1 MPAFLLAL
9 LLICSSAQ
17 SIFAKLYTEKA
28 RVPKD
33 AAPAVFNI
41 YYSLITAFGA
51 LAVGGFVLRP
61 SGLTFLFASVAA
73 LSTTVYNI
81 AIVRAAQSGP
91 YPIYMVCAL
100 FGGILLPT
108 AVGTAIFGD
117 SLGFTVIAG
126 AVLML
131 AAIAMLSATGPAGK
145 LNGRFIRSCVALF
158 VSNGS
163 FGTAFALQAR
173 YVSPTSDEN
182 TEFVFFA
189 FAASA
194 LISLVILFARKKK
207 EAAGC
212 LRLDLKGGVCMSLS
226 AAGSCAAQQLN
237 LFVLTLLPS
246 AVVFPVHNGGVL
258 VVVSLFSLVFLKE
271 KMTKIQWAG
280 VAAAAASIVL
290 LSL

>member
-117 SLGFTVIAG
+117 ELKFTVIAG

-145 LNGRFIRSCVALF
+145 LSGKFIRACVALF
-158 VSNGS
+158 ISNGS

-173 YVSPTSDEN
+173 YVGSSEN
-182 TEFVFFA
+182 PEFVAIA
-189 FAASA
+189 FGISA
-194 LISLVILFARKKK
+194 V
-207 EAAGC
+207 
-212 LRLDLKGGVCMSLS
+212 LS
-226 AAGSCAAQQLN
+226 AALLFISQKKNAPGCLKLNLSGGICLTLSAIGSSVAQQLH

-246 AVVFPVHNGGVL
+246 AVVFPMHNGGVL
-258 VVVSLFSLVFLKE
+258 VTVSLFSLLFFKE
-271 KMTKIQWAG
+271 KMAKIQWAG
-280 VAAAAASIVL
+280 IAAAAASIVL